1 MRCLSSLLAGLLVVL
16 SCGACD
22 DLREASLES
31 ATSAARPVLSTA
43 SMLLSTTSSQAE
55 HPPAAALGSLR
66 LRGDP
71 APALVFVDGRFVGE
85 LSAKGELEIVREAGP
100 CEVRVSE
107 AGYLD
112 AVETIGVEAGVAT
125 AVEITLAKF
134 HGSAKVPDRITLG
147 VGQPARVALV
157 KNPEGVVLPQRY
169 LIHEE
174 FIPRR
179 LLVVNAG
186 TDIRFEVLD
195 PDGKAVSVRAVPRPE
210 GSPGATFFEF
220 DGSRPGDYTMLVHG
234 AAGPC
239 SFRYLQAPPPRTTT
253 ATEPA
258 LKLRR
263 VAPTAPSKN

>member
-1 MRCLSSLLAGLLVVL
+1 MLVVL

-22 DLREASLES
+22 EVREASLES
-31 ATSAARPVLSTA
+31 VTSAAPPALSAVGTA
-43 SMLLSTTSSQAE
+43 SVLPTPTSPSAKT
-55 HPPAAALGSLR
+55 PTAPALGSLR
-66 LRGDP
+66 LRGEP

-85 LSAKGELEIVREAGP
+85 LSPKGELEIVRAAGP

-125 AVEITLAKF
+125 SVEITLAKF
-134 HGSAKVPDRITLG
+134 RSSAKAPECITLG

-186 TDIRFEVLD
+186 KDIRFEVLD
-195 PDGKAVSVRAVPRPE
+195 PDGKAVAVRAAARPE
-210 GSPGATFFEF
+210 GSPGSVFFEF
-220 DGSRPGDYTMLVHG
+220 DGSKPGDYTMLVHG

-253 ATEPA
+253 ATDPA

-263 VAPTAPSKN
+263 VAPTAPSKD